1 MMPKELISKKD
12 NIIIYCVF
20 GLPMLVLVVFVLY
33 TTFSGPSR
41 EELRIQDDV
50 SLSFNGRVDSM
61 YFDERNHNGKYAVL
75 NTNQIFPIYRNWEHN
90 IHVGDSLSKE
100 KGTFLLEIY
109 KKNKTKITLNYMDTY
124 KSSLSSVRGWTL
136 VLIESAALDFNGKI
150 DSVYY
155 DQKNHNTKTVVLKDG
170 YTYRIWAGWEPFIE
184 IGDSLSKK
192 RGSLDLIVYKKNK
205 GKMILNY
212 QTLWKSN

>member
-20 GLPMLVLVVFVLY
+20 GLPMLVLIGFVLY
-33 TTFSGPSR
+33 TAFSGPNR

-50 SLSFNGRVDSM
+50 SLNFNGRVDSM

-75 NTNQIFPIYRNWEHN
+75 NTNQIFPIYRNWERN
-90 IHVGDSLSKE
+90 IHIGDSLSKE

-109 KKNKTKITLNYMDTY
+109 KKNKTKVTLNYMDTY
-124 KSSLSSVRGWTL
+124 KRFPGSARGWTL

-170 YTYRIWAGWEPFIE
+170 YTYGIWAAWEPFIE